1 MDTQP
6 AATEQPAEAA
16 LPATEAAEE
25 APAPIAAPP
34 GVPMKAPPPS
44 LLAKEE
50 PKETAPEIGQL
61 ITLSEDLQVVR
72 FTNGIIHLKQKGKDP
87 ETITPSMF
95 EALIQSIRTQA
106 NAPAPS
112 AMSGFTG

>member
-16 LPATEAAEE
+16 LPAAEAAEE

-72 FTNGIIHLKQKGKDP
+72 FTTGIIHLKQKR
-87 ETITPSMF
+87 
-95 EALIQSIRTQA
+95 Q
-106 NAPAPS
+106 
-112 AMSGFTG
+112 